1 MSLSVLLARVCLL
14 AAFAT
19 ALPAAAFDT
28 IWRNGLDYPA
38 NRHSPLGTNLDGV
51 VDYSTSYNF
60 TDAMKQ
66 SRSWITADTTGSGVF
81 DTDDRACLDLDADGY
96 VRSFTP
102 QLANPGCTTPS
113 YNAVST
119 LFFFGDFA
127 GHYPS
132 GRYVVTYTG
141 QGDISYHYAATR
153 NVALSTPGR
162 DVLDVNAASGG
173 WMMRINAI
181 APGNHPRDIHVWMP
195 GYDERSGPSQL
206 FHPDFLS
213 LIRRNK
219 VLRFMDWMGTNNST
233 QQEFADRPQI
243 ADVRWSEGNMPL
255 EVMVELSNRSDTHP
269 WFTMPHRASDDYF
282 TRFAREVKRLLRPD
296 LKVYVEYS
304 NEVWNGQFSQGSY
317 VEQQGTAAYGNQ
329 GSGFDRR
336 LNWYG
341 QRSAQLCDLWKA
353 EFGTQAARVICVL
366 GAQAANAYTQTQA
379 ADCPLWVAGRP
390 CHAHGFGVAAIA
402 PYFGGYLGH
411 PDHSAS
417 VQSWTATQLFA
428 EIKGGGLAGG
438 PAGGSL
444 AEVQGWISSHRT
456 AAQQRGLRLA
466 TYEGG
471 QHLAGVLGN
480 ENNTAIT
487 ALFTGANRDTRMGA
501 AYTQHLNFWKSAG
514 GELFLHFTA
523 SSGYG
528 KFGSWGAVEYLDQTS
543 TPKHTALMNFIDANA
558 CWWSGCSD

>member
-1 MSLSVLLARVCLL
+1 MSLSVLLARLSLL
-14 AAFAT
+14 AALCI

-28 IWRNGLDYPA
+28 IWRNGFDYAA
-38 NRHSPLGTNLDGV
+38 NRNSPLGTNLDGV

-66 SRSWITADTTGSGVF
+66 SRSWITADTSGAGVF
-81 DTDDRACLDLDADGY
+81 DTDDRACLDLDENGY
-96 VRSFTP
+96 VRSLTP
-102 QLANPGCTTPS
+102 QSSNPGCSTPS

-119 LFFFGDFA
+119 LFFFGDFP

-132 GRYVVTYTG
+132 GRYIVTYDG
-141 QGDISYHYAATR
+141 QGDISYHFAAVR

-162 DVLDVNAASGG
+162 DVLDVNANAGG
-173 WMMRINAI
+173 WMLRINAI
-181 APGNHPRDIHVWMP
+181 AAGNHPRNIHVWMP
-195 GYDERSGPSQL
+195 GFDEHSGPSQL

-219 VLRFMDWMGTNNST
+219 VLRFMDWMGTNNSS
-233 QQEFADRPQI
+233 QQEYADRPQL

-255 EVMVELSNRSDTHP
+255 EVMVELANRSDAHP
-269 WFTMPHRASDDYF
+269 WFTLPHRASNDYI
-282 TRFAREVKRLLRPD
+282 TRFAQDVKRLLRPD
-296 LKVYVEYS
+296 LRVYVEYS
-304 NEVWNGQFSQGSY
+304 NEVWNGQFSQGAY
-317 VEQQGTAAYGNQ
+317 VEAQGDAAYGNQ

-341 QRSAQLCDLWKA
+341 QRSAQLCDLWKSA
-353 EFGTQAARVICVL
+353 FGAQASRVVCVL
-366 GAQAANAYTQTQA
+366 GAQAANAYTLTQA
-379 ADCPLWVAGRP
+379 ADCPLWTAGQP
-390 CHAHGFGVAAIA
+390 CSAHGFSAAAIA

-411 PDHSAS
+411 PNHAAT
-417 VQSWTATQLFA
+417 VQTWTPTQLFA
-428 EIKGGGLAGG
+428 EINGGGLAGG

-444 AEVQGWISSHRT
+444 AEVQDWITAHRA
-456 AAQQRGLRLA
+456 AAQQRGLQLV

-480 ENNTAIT
+480 ENNDAIT
-487 ALFTGANRDTRMGA
+487 SLFTSANRDARMGT

-514 GELFLHFTA
+514 GELFMHFTA

-543 TPKHTALMNFIDANA
+543 TPKHNALMQFIDNNP
-558 CWWSGCSD
+558 CWWADCED